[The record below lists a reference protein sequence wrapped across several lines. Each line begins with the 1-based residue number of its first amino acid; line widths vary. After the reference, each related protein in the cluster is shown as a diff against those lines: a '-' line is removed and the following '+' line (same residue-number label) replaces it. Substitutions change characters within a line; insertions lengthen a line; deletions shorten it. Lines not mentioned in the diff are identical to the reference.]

1 MPPSP
6 TPIGT
11 GRKRSRLL
19 VLLSVVGPGLIAAAA
34 GNEAGGVLTYSQ
46 IGASHGY
53 GMLWLLLLTTG
64 GLIVAQEMGT
74 RMGLVT
80 GKGLADLIREEFGVR
95 TAVFAMGILF
105 VANLFTTLSEL
116 AGITAAVEMLV
127 PVRGMRFLLV
137 PLLSLGLWF
146 LAMRGSY
153 RRVERI
159 FLALCAVYLV
169 YVAAAAMAIHDWGN
183 VFSEAVRPRIDTAN
197 ADYLPHAIALI
208 GTTIAPWMQFY
219 VQSSV
224 RDKGLKPEHFVY
236 ERLDVVVGSL
246 LSNAISFCIV
256 LACAASL
263 HAAGQTG
270 RIDTVREAAE
280 ALRPVVRDGAFLLF
294 AIGLFNASAVGAVIV
309 PLSTAYAVTEAI
321 GSESGLGRK
330 IREAP
335 LFVGIFTA
343 LIGIATVVVLATPE
357 HRLLRLIAGAQI
369 LNGLLLPIILVIVLR
384 LVNNRR
390 LMGRHVNGPGMNLV
404 AWGTVALVAILSV
417 WSGIEAMR

>member
-1 MPPSP
+1 MPAQSSPS
-6 TPIGT
+6 GS

-19 VLLSVVGPGLIAAAA
+19 VLLSVVGPGLIAASA

-53 GMLWLLLLTTG
+53 GMLWLLLLTTA

-80 GKGLADLIREEFGVR
+80 GKGLADLVREEFGVR
-95 TAVFAMGILF
+95 TAVFAMVILF
-105 VANLFTTLSEL
+105 VANLFTTLTEL

-127 PVRGMRFLLV
+127 PVPGMRFLLV
-137 PLLSLGLWF
+137 PLLSIGLWF

-153 RRVERI
+153 RRVERV

-169 YVAAAAMAIHDWGN
+169 YVAAAVLAIDDWSL
-183 VFSEAVRPRIDTAN
+183 VLAESFRPRIDRGSP
-197 ADYLPHAIALI
+197 DYLPHAIALI

-224 RDKGLKPEHFVY
+224 RDKGLKPEHFAY

-246 LSNAISFCIV
+246 VSNGISLCIV
-256 LACAASL
+256 LACAATL
-263 HAAGQTG
+263 HATG
-270 RIDTVREAAE
+270 ATGSIHTVREAAE

-335 LFVGIFTA
+335 LFVSIFTA
-343 LIGIATVVVLATPE
+343 LIAIATVVVLATPE
-357 HRLLRLIAGAQI
+357 HRLLRLISGAQI
-369 LNGLLLPIILVIVLR
+369 LNGLLLPVILVIVLR

-390 LMGRHVNGPGMNLV
+390 LMGRHVNGPAMNIV
-404 AWGTVALVAILSV
+404 AWGTVALVAVLSV
-417 WSGIEAMR
+417 WSGVDAVR